1 MTTIKLHHVF
11 WIGEK
16 IVPYIHLVEGAVGS
30 GKSTFASR
38 LSQECRAPRLILDD
52 WMASLYNPD
61 RPSTG
66 NMSWYLER
74 KDRCIEQ
81 MWKTACEIMASD
93 RDVILELGLIQFADR
108 QRFYER
114 VEPAGYDLKI
124 YVLHASRDI
133 RRARVKNRN
142 KEQPSTYSMNVPDS
156 IFELASDLWEPVDE
170 SEFGAFEVEFIDT
183 DA

>member
-1 MTTIKLHHVF
+1 
-11 WIGEK
+11 
-16 IVPYIHLVEGAVGS
+16 
-30 GKSTFASR
+30 
-38 LSQECRAPRLILDD
+38 
-52 WMASLYNPD
+52 MASLYNPD